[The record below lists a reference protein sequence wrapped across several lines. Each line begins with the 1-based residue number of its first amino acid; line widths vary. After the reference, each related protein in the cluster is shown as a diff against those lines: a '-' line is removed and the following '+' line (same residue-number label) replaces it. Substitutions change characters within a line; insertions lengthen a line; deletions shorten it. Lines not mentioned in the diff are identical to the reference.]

1 MLKLQ
6 TPTIGLIN
14 DVLYI
19 HTGLAAIMSSTF
31 FYHFFLLL
39 KQTFRSPKRY
49 MNVHVS
55 ICLGDLR
62 STIRLWCNL
71 KRIFNIQ
78 KFICDCQSLTRC
90 NYTIALCKKHIEK

>member
-6 TPTIGLIN
+6 KKDHRLNKRCTVYTYWTCSNYELN
-14 DVLYI
+14 
-19 HTGLAAIMSSTF
+19 F
-31 FYHFFLLL
+31 FYHFFFLLL

-49 MNVHVS
+49 MIVHVY

-62 STIRLWCNL
+62 SQYV

-90 NYTIALCKKHIEK
+90 NYTITLCKKHIEK